1 MAKSKGAK
9 IYAVAKGRR
18 PGIYSTWA
26 ECEAQVKGF
35 GGSVFKSFLTRY
47 EAQSFIRSASAG
59 TIVGSNPVP
68 ANSKPA
74 AVNRPRAESHGS
86 NNSVPFLLDADGL
99 FVGHGCQEIS
109 DVNARMPK
117 EVLDRDKSLSS
128 LERATSVYRLSRL
141 YAVAVGHQPGV
152 YATWSEC
159 QKQVGSERNNIVPRA
174 EPSKRICNTTPQL
187 QITIYFDGGARGNPG
202 VAGAGAEVVVV
213 DSTANNQKTTYLI
226 RQYCGDHE
234 TNNYAEY
241 NGLIKGLQQAKAF
254 VAEHIKKKKTG
265 ATPLFTLEVYGDSNL
280 IIQQMRG
287 NWKCKNDNIK
297 PLYGQCLQLIKELQ
311 SMGANSEVSY
321 DHVYRDQNK
330 TTDELAN
337 EAMDQ
342 RRSWVTSNGTASA
355 SNAEEDG
362 KMPAQRT
369 RTEAVYSDDDDEGST
384 ISC

>member
-159 QKQVGSERNNIVPRA
+159 QKQVGSERNNIVPR
-174 EPSKRICNTTPQL
+174 L
-187 QITIYFDGGARGNPG
+187 
-202 VAGAGAEVVVV
+202 
-213 DSTANNQKTTYLI
+213 
-226 RQYCGDHE
+226 
-234 TNNYAEY
+234 
-241 NGLIKGLQQAKAF
+241 
-254 VAEHIKKKKTG
+254 
-265 ATPLFTLEVYGDSNL
+265 
-280 IIQQMRG
+280 
-287 NWKCKNDNIK
+287 
-297 PLYGQCLQLIKELQ
+297 
-311 SMGANSEVSY
+311 
-321 DHVYRDQNK
+321 
-330 TTDELAN
+330 
-337 EAMDQ
+337 
-342 RRSWVTSNGTASA
+342 
-355 SNAEEDG
+355 
-362 KMPAQRT
+362 
-369 RTEAVYSDDDDEGST
+369 
-384 ISC
+384 